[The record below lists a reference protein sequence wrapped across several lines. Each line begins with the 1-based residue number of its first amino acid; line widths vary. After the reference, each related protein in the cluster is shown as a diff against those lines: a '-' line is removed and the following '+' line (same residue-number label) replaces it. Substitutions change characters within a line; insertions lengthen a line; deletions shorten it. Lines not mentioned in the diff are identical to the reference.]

1 MHTSFKLPFVLLFYT
16 HIDEPKMKHDLREFY
31 NVYAEVIEIRL
42 SNVVVTIKHPL
53 TKTTYTLI
61 EFCKLKIPRKNS

>member
-1 MHTSFKLPFVLLFYT
+1 
-16 HIDEPKMKHDLREFY
+16 MKHDLREFY

-61 EFCKLKIPRKNS
+61 EFCKLKIPRKNSWFY